1 MSALNFSKFTATR
14 RADAR
19 APLLV
24 VSTFTSH
31 SLQLLLVL
39 LHSNSEKI
47 KVEFS
52 TDYFAV
58 MEE

>member
-1 MSALNFSKFTATR
+1 MQTYT
-14 RADAR
+14 
-19 APLLV
+19 LLI